1 MSKIVREPFV
11 TSPRTPGLLRRMAGL
26 VRSGV
31 RGAKAGLDLG
41 LDIGQPLTIEM
52 LETRTLMSGER
63 PQLPENAEWVQWGA
77 NQVPSIQGSYVL
89 TFDNQMSE
97 SQVQRLSREAAQQ
110 LGVNV
115 VSVRTLARGFNAELV
130 IDGAITKDAA
140 ARVSNRMDGLRW
152 IEPNQLKKVNRVPN
166 DPQFNQQYSYINTG
180 QPIQGVFGVPDADI
194 DADEAWE
201 ISIGSNQTVVAIID
215 TGIDLTHPDLV
226 QNLWVNA
233 GEVAGDGIDNDGNG
247 FVDDINGFDFG
258 EQDGSPQDVE
268 GHGTA
273 VAGVVGARGNNG
285 IGVTGVNWSVSLM
298 GLKIADAQ
306 GNLSTAAIV
315 GAHDYATLM
324 RQRGVNV
331 VVSNNSYGAFA
342 PEFYEELDTS
352 QAEQAAISRWIA
364 SGGIFVAAAG
374 NSGTDNDS
382 EFTNF
387 PASYNIPGVISVAAS
402 DNQDGIAGFSAFGA
416 ETVDL
421 AAPGVSVYT
430 TFVGGTYGYI
440 NGTSFSSPTVAGA
453 VALLKT
459 VKPNASA
466 VEIREALINSVDQ
479 LPAFQLRTRSGGRLN
494 LARALEIIR
503 TEGPTVRSILPGPVT
518 TQNIANGSPLTT
530 LTVNFSKDIDAAS
543 LTTVPASLLYAG
555 ADGNFGTADD
565 QNVPVASLVRSGTD
579 SREVAI
585 NLTLSG
591 FTGGR
596 LPIGNFRLTLLSQST
611 PTIRAIRDTTGN
623 FLNGNSTSGSNEIFD
638 FRVVAPTGD
647 NEPNDSISIATPIAF
662 DASGSATFAG
672 ATVGNG
678 VFGGRDVDIYRVTL
692 ARGGLITAEIT
703 ARRLASGS
711 TLDSVLRL
719 FNAAGEQLAINDQYF
734 QEDSFIDFFVSTGGT
749 YYIGVSGFGN
759 SNYNPLVANSG
770 TTQSTGTYNIRIAA
784 QLAQDD
790 IVVFAGFSPTPPPPT
805 GDEAFLFDAPEGLN
819 TLIPPTAPTQT
830 SGVTSASLQIADTRQ
845 ILDLNVRV
853 RINHTFLAD
862 LNIRLIGPTGLEVVL
877 FNRRGGSGDN
887 LPNVIFDDEA
897 TLSIT
902 GLVPGAN
909 PSSGSYRPEAAL
921 GAFDGSRA
929 NGRWTIVIDDLGV
942 GNVGR
947 LFNWALE
954 FTFQNDIF
962 GPFESNDTLA
972 TANAINEF
980 TGSGTTSRDAFIGDG
995 GFGILDRDIFRLS
1008 VNAGTTLAAFVTP
1021 TATNG
1026 TATLRSLMRLFNES
1040 GQQILITNP
1049 ALGAAS
1055 RIENY
1060 VFASGGIYYLAVSEA
1075 ANTSYNPGSVSD
1087 GSGTPA
1093 QTTGSYRLNITV
1105 SPGVS
1110 DPGSVLNSDLLN
1122 VGYNTTGNFDFGNTG
1137 IRFNGNEFLPGAF
1150 AGPTTIFGYGAS
1162 GSAFSNTDA
1171 DASAQPFSLTNV
1183 SDPFNSRVS
1192 AETLFRGMRV
1202 ERTVSFPSSFA
1213 NLGGD
1218 RAYYAI
1224 DVYFTN
1230 TTASA
1235 LTSVSWMEAFNPDQ
1249 GLSLGD
1255 SGATARNTENDV
1267 IGGRLVRGLYRTNA
1281 FGDGFTIAL
1290 AAANSETRAR
1300 GTVLNPNL
1308 VPRDPTQ
1315 LVQAPSFDPDGA
1327 SSDSVLAMSFDLG
1340 AVSAGQTVSF
1350 RYFVLVGNSATAV
1363 DQMYSAIND
1372 GTGAGHLAANP
1383 AAPANETLSDGSAIP
1398 QLPFR
1403 VFYPEGFYGNNIY
1416 TFVPISNPNDQV
1428 ARVFAVARYETG
1440 QRDQII
1446 GELNIP
1452 ANSRSGFTI
1461 VTPELFAAGGQL
1473 VRDGAPYSIELRS
1486 DRPVAATFSH
1496 YDLNLVGGFRAS
1508 VGEAFTSQ
1516 ISNSWNF
1523 ADVRKGPGTSEFILW
1538 YNTTAVTDKVT
1549 VTFYPTGGGA
1559 PLFTSFDLA
1568 GFRRGGVSI
1577 NDVRVQRSNS
1587 DVPFA
1592 LPDGTYGVVVSS
1604 PVAIVASLSHYNSD
1618 IRTAEGEIG
1627 DTGTGSTTGVIPEGQ
1642 RGLNGGTETLNV
1654 LNSTTAATTVTFSFL
1669 FDNGSAYRAVLDV
1682 PAASNR
1688 QLNVNT
1694 LPNFQT
1700 GRPYS
1705 VFFES
1710 AQPVVVN
1717 SRIAANG
1724 DFPGLSL
1731 SSASSTDAFSWWG
1744 FGEGFRP
1751 GDQNTGHPGVKEY
1764 LRLYNPNSTDTVVE
1778 ITIAYDGIPGAE
1790 SFRRVLPAR
1799 RVSEFD
1805 LDQFITGNRR
1815 VTDAFFSTTIKAPQ
1829 PIVAYMAHYDRVFP
1843 GGFGTLGTPLGLTNS
1858 IT

>member
-1 MSKIVREPFV
+1 MSKIVRESFV
-11 TSPRTPGLLRRMAGL
+11 PSNHTSTRTPGLLRRMAGM
-26 VRSGV
+26 VR
-31 RGAKAGLDLG
+31 AGLDLG
-41 LDIGQPLTIEM
+41 QRQPMEL
-52 LETRTLMSGER
+52 LEPRTLMSAER
-63 PQLPENAEWVQWGA
+63 PQLPDNGAWVQWGA
-77 NQVPSIQGSYVL
+77 SQIAAVQGSYVL
-89 TFDNQMSE
+89 TFDDRMSE
-97 SQVQRLSREAAQQ
+97 SQVQSISRAAAQQ

-115 VSVRTLARGFNAELV
+115 VNVRTLARGYNAELV
-130 IDGAITKDAA
+130 TDGQISKAAA
-140 ARVSNRMDGLRW
+140 ARVSDTVDGLRW
-152 IEPNQLKKVNRVPN
+152 IEPNELKKVNRVPN

-180 QPIQGVFGVPDADI
+180 QPIQGVFGTPDADI
-194 DADEAWE
+194 DADLAWDV
-201 ISIGSNQTVVAIID
+201 SIGSSATIVAIID
-215 TGIDLTHPDLV
+215 TGIDLTHPDLI
-226 QNLWVNA
+226 QNLWVNP

-247 FVDDINGFDFG
+247 FVDDVNGFDFG
-258 EQDGSPQDVE
+258 EQDGNPQDVE

-285 IGVTGVNWSVSLM
+285 IGVTGVNWSVGLM

-315 GAHDYATLM
+315 GAHDYVTLM
-324 RQRGVNV
+324 RQRGINV

-342 PEFYEELDTS
+342 PEFYEDTPGS
-352 QAEQAAISRWIA
+352 QAEQSAIQRWIDA
-364 SGGIFVAAAG
+364 GGIFVAAAG

-402 DNQDGIAGFSAFGA
+402 DNQDGIAPFSAFGA

-421 AAPGVSVYT
+421 AAPGVSVFT

-466 VEIREALINSVDQ
+466 VAIREALINSADP
-479 LPAFQLRTRSGGRLN
+479 LAAFQGRTRSGGRLN
-494 LARALEIIR
+494 LARALELIQID
-503 TEGPTVRSILPGPVT
+503 GPTVRSILPGPVT
-518 TQNIANGSPLTT
+518 TQNNASGSPLTS
-530 LTVNFSKDIDAAS
+530 LSVSFSKDIDAAS
-543 LTTVPASLLYAG
+543 LNTVPASLLYAG
-555 ADGNFGTADD
+555 TDGLFGTADD
-565 QNVPVASLVRSGTD
+565 QNVPVASLVRSTTD
-579 SREVAI
+579 SRQVAV

-623 FLNGNSTSGSNEIFD
+623 FLNGNSTAGTAEVFD

-647 NEPNDSISIATPIAF
+647 NEPNDSTDTATRVVF
-662 DASGSATFAG
+662 DASGSASFAG

-678 VFGGRDVDIYRVTL
+678 VFGNRDVDLYRIDL

-719 FNAAGEQLAINDQYF
+719 FNASGVQIAINDQFF

-749 YYIGVSGFGN
+749 YYVGVSGFGN

-790 IVVFAGFSPTPPPPT
+790 VVVFAGFSPTPPPAT
-805 GDEAFLFDAPEGLN
+805 GDQAYQFDAPEGVN

-830 SGVTSASLQIADTRQ
+830 AGVTSATLQIADTRQ
-845 ILDLNVRV
+845 ILDVNVRV
-853 RINHTFLAD
+853 RLNHTFLGD
-862 LNIRLIGPTGLEVVL
+862 LSIRLIGPTGVEVVL

-887 LPNVIFDDEA
+887 LPNVVFDDEA
-897 TLSIT
+897 GLSISA
-902 GLVPGAN
+902 LVPGAN
-909 PSSGSYRPEAAL
+909 PASGSYRPEAAL
-921 GAFDGSRA
+921 GAFDGTRA
-929 NGRWTIVIDDLGV
+929 NGRWTIVIDDQGV
-942 GNVGR
+942 GNTGR
-947 LFNWALE
+947 LFNWALQ

-962 GPFESNDTLA
+962 GPFESNDTLV
-972 TANAINEF
+972 TANAISEF
-980 TGSGTTSRDAFIGDG
+980 TGSGSTTRDAFIGDG
-995 GFGILDRDIFRLS
+995 GFGTLDRDIFRLS
-1008 VNAGTTLAAFVTP
+1008 VDAGTTLAAFATP
-1021 TATNG
+1021 TATG
-1026 TATLRSLMRLFNES
+1026 GSATLRTVMRLFSES

-1075 ANTSYNPGSVSD
+1075 ANLAYNPASVSD

-1110 DPGSVLNSDLLN
+1110 DPGSTLNSDLLRL
-1122 VGYNTTGNFDFGNTG
+1122 GYNTSGVFDFSGTG
-1137 IRFNGNEFLPGAF
+1137 IRFAGNEFLPGAVL
-1150 AGPTTIFGYGAS
+1150 GPTSIFAFGAS
-1162 GSAFSNTDA
+1162 GSAFANTA
-1171 DASAQPFSLTNV
+1171 NQGSSQPFSLTNRT
-1183 SDPFNSRVS
+1183 DPFNNRVS
-1192 AETLFRGMRV
+1192 ANTLFRGMRI
-1202 ERTVSFPSSFA
+1202 ERTISSPTSFVD
-1213 NLGGD
+1213 LGGD
-1218 RAYYAI
+1218 RAYFAV

-1230 TTASA
+1230 TTSAS

-1249 GLSLGD
+1249 GLALGD
-1255 SGATARNTENDV
+1255 FGAVARTTENDV
-1267 IGGRLVRGLYRTNA
+1267 VSPGLVRGLYKTNA
-1281 FGDGFTIAL
+1281 FPNGFTIAL
-1290 AAANSETRAR
+1290 AAASSETRAR
-1300 GTVLNPNL
+1300 GTVLDPTL

-1315 LVQAPSFDPDGA
+1315 LVQTPTFDPNGA
-1327 SSDSVLAMSFDLG
+1327 ASDSVLAMSFDLG
-1340 AVSAGQTVSF
+1340 AISAGQTVSF
-1350 RYFVLVGNSATAV
+1350 RYFVMMGNSPTAV
-1363 DQMYSAIND
+1363 DQMYAAVNN
-1372 GTGAGHLAANP
+1372 GTGTGHLTANP
-1383 AAPANETLSDGSAIP
+1383 AAPASETLSDGSTIP

-1403 VFYPEGFYGNNIY
+1403 VFYPEGFFGNNIY
-1416 TFVPISNPNDQV
+1416 TFVPISNPNDQI

-1446 GELNIP
+1446 GELNIA

-1461 VTPELFAAGGQL
+1461 ITPELFAAGGQL
-1473 VRDGAPYSIELRS
+1473 VRNGAPYSIEIRS

-1516 ISNSWNF
+1516 ISNTWNF

-1538 YNTTAVTDKVT
+1538 YNTSANADKVT
-1549 VTFYPTGGGA
+1549 VTFYPTTGGT

-1568 GFRRGGVSI
+1568 AYRRGGVAI
-1577 NDVRVQRSNS
+1577 NDVRVQRTNS
-1587 DVPFA
+1587 DTPFA
-1592 LPDGTYGVVVSS
+1592 LPDGTYGVVVSGPL
-1604 PVAIVASLSHYNSD
+1604 PVVASLSHYNSS
-1618 IRTAEGEIG
+1618 ILTAEGEVG
-1627 DTGTGSTTGVIPEGQ
+1627 DTGAGSTTGAVPEGQ
-1642 RGLNGGTETLNV
+1642 RGLNGASETLNV
-1654 LNSTTAATTVTFSFL
+1654 LNTTSAATSVTFSFL

-1682 PAASNR
+1682 PASSNR
-1688 QLNVNT
+1688 QLDVNA

-1717 SRIAANG
+1717 SRIAASSA
-1724 DFPGLSL
+1724 FPGLSL
-1731 SSASSTDAFSWWG
+1731 SSASATEAFSWWG

-1764 LRLYNPNSTDTVVE
+1764 LRLYNPNTTDTVVE

-1843 GGFGTLGTPLGLTNS
+1843 GGFGTIGTPLGLTNP